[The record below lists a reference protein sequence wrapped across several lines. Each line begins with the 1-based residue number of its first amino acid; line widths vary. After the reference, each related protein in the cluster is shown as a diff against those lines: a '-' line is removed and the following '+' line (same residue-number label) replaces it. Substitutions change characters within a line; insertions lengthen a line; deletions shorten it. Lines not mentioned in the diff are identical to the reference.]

1 MRLLLLRLKVN
12 LLRVSTDGKIW
23 KVVVVGKEI
32 VTNSENLHSS
42 KKRGHFV
49 VKNRRTKYEKLLKLL
64 PLNHPRKQNF
74 FFGRKARKLCVPFF
88 WVK

>member
-23 KVVVVGKEI
+23 KVVVVVGKEI

-49 VKNRRTKYEKLLKLL
+49 VKNRRTKYEKPLKLL
-64 PLNHPRKQNF
+64 PLNHPRKLNF
-74 FFGRKARKLCVPFF
+74 FLAEKRGNYAFPFSG
-88 WVK
+88 